1 MKPSWYW
8 GPAAGKSGFGPLVFG
23 VYVGSALAGLL
34 APVLPLGGAVGAAG
48 TPAVHAASRGNAAPP
63 AAVTMSLRRLNVRSL
78 LAIE

>member
-1 MKPSWYW
+1 
-8 GPAAGKSGFGPLVFG
+8 VFG

-48 TPAVHAASRGNAAPP
+48 TPAVHAASSGSAAPP
-63 AAVTMSLRRLNVRSL
+63 AAVRMSLRRLKVRSL